1 MTCLWLL
8 DAPML
13 FKHQGS
19 SDFKCKKCRGEASN
33 MTIPDIDPVYIS
45 GEEIKKVRPFCYL

>member
-8 DAPML
+8 GAPML

-33 MTIPDIDPVYIS
+33 VTIPDIDPVYIS
-45 GEEIKKVRPFCYL
+45 GEEI